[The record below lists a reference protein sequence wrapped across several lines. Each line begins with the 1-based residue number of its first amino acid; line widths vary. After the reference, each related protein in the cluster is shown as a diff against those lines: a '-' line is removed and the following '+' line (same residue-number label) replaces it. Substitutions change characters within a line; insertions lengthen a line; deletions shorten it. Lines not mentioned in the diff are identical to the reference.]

1 MTRVLLKPVPEAVIS
16 AQRQAADPTSS
27 VWVSANA
34 GSGKTHVLTQRVLRL
49 LLGDVQPDE
58 VLCLTYTKAAAAEM
72 RKRIA
77 GRLAQWALLDETRLK
92 AELADI
98 TGNIPTA
105 DECRRARTLFAH
117 ALDTP
122 GGLRIQTIHAFCESV
137 LHRFPVEAG
146 VPFDFT
152 VLEDHQRQ
160 AMILRARETVLAG
173 GLGGGSEAGA
183 VETLFGAMSDFLI
196 TDAIDEA
203 FGKARALRPILADAH
218 GAKARLRRQV
228 GLAPGAPTVAQLRE
242 EIETGTLLKPADCR
256 ELVQL
261 LGGDP
266 RKSGARFANKLAG
279 VNLDRLNCDD
289 LLTAFLTEQGA
300 KRANNLLSKPE
311 RLRFPELSDRFEAEN
326 DRIAALAAEL
336 KRTDLVERSEALLDI
351 LGAIVARYEADKR
364 ARSLLDFD
372 DLIERAGTLF
382 GDPNLGLWVRYKLDA
397 QITHILVDESQDTN
411 KEQWDVVRQL
421 AGEFFEG
428 ESAVRKP
435 RTIFAVGDGKQS
447 IYSFQGANP
456 RLFAEAGREFA
467 ERAGYVDM
475 RFARVP
481 LTTSF
486 RTLPNVLDAV
496 DRVFADADRAIAVL
510 AEAPVQ
516 HRTARAEGGGMVTLW
531 PPIQSTGDVAD
542 LKDDWPLEAPDM
554 MQKAPRRV
562 AQRIAREIRT
572 WVETGRPLGPRGR
585 PVRPEDVLILV
596 QTRAALF
603 HEIIRALLSEGLP
616 TPGADRLYVTTH
628 IAILDLMALGDV
640 LLNPADDLQLAALL
654 RSPLFDVSEDD
665 LFALAN
671 GRAKGQ
677 NLWSALRD
685 SPLTSARAAAAALR
699 GWRGRLD
706 LDRPYEFYAQILYAE
721 GGLKRF
727 HGRFGPEVDDLFAE
741 FLDLALEHETSA
753 NPSLQGFLAEMRS
766 REEVTITRELGTSTR
781 GVRVMTVHGAKGL
794 EAPIV
799 ILADATTKPEG
810 RQLARG
816 TIIDAERGI
825 LFHSKRS
832 TDVRGTAEIRA
843 EEEAASWREFW
854 RKLYVGMTR
863 AEDELYVTGAFT
875 PSRSIESQL
884 KGSWYEAIESSLKA
898 ASEVVTDA
906 DGSETAIIFPAQR
919 PPPKPVGAT
928 PQEGL
933 AALAGVSLAPL
944 APHAV
949 IPVIRPSS
957 AYEAKADEIRAL
969 ATAAETAVDPET
981 ARTEGIALHALLQHL
996 SRIEEAARPAIAL
1009 RALRTLLPDA
1019 PDSHERLAAKAVS
1032 ILSRPELAHL
1042 FGPESRAEV
1051 PFLANAARAG
1061 KPVRLAGRIDRL
1073 VVTPDHVLVVDFK
1086 SDADPVLQPDRVP
1099 AKYLAQLGLYA
1110 LVAGQLFPSH
1120 EVRAGILWTSLESL
1134 LELSREALAEAAST
1148 FTMR

>member
-1 MTRVLLKPVPEAVIS
+1 MTRVLLNPIPPKVID

-27 VWVSANA
+27 VWVAANA

-49 LLGDVQPDE
+49 LLGDVQPEE

-77 GRLAQWALLDETRLK
+77 SRLAQWALLDEARLRHD
-92 AELADI
+92 LADI
-98 TGNIPTA
+98 TGSAATA
-105 DECRRARTLFAH
+105 DELRRARTLFAH

-137 LHRFPVEAG
+137 LHSFPVEAG

-160 AMILRARETVLAG
+160 AMILRARETILAG
-173 GLGGGSEAGA
+173 GLGGGAEAQA

-196 TDAIDEA
+196 TEAIDESFA
-203 FGKARALRPILADAH
+203 RARALRRILADPA
-218 GAKARLRRQV
+218 GAKSRLRRQV
-228 GLAPGAPTVAQLRE
+228 GLAAGAPSVAELRKA
-242 EIETGTLLKPADCR
+242 IETETLLAPGECR
-256 ELVQL
+256 EFVRL
-261 LGGDP
+261 LGGDA
-266 RKSGARFANKLAG
+266 RKPGARFANILAR
-279 VNLDRLNCDD
+279 VNLDGQSCDD
-289 LLTAFLTEQGA
+289 LLAAFLTEKGDPRSSLMNA
-300 KRANNLLSKPE
+300 KERALHADLNA
-311 RLRFPELSDRFEAEN
+311 RFERE
-326 DRIAALAAEL
+326 RERVHALAVDL
-336 KRTDLVERSEALLDI
+336 KRTELVECADALLDI
-351 LGAIVARYEADKR
+351 LAAIVARYEADKR

-372 DLIERAGTLF
+372 DLIARTADLF
-382 GDPNLGLWVRYKLDA
+382 RDQNLGLWVRYKLDA
-397 QITHILVDESQDTN
+397 RITHVLVDESQDTN
-411 KEQWDVVRQL
+411 QEQWDVVRLL

-435 RTIFAVGDGKQS
+435 RTVFAVGDGKQS

-456 RLFAEAGREFA
+456 RLFAEAGKDFA
-467 ERAGYVDM
+467 ARASHVDL

-486 RTLPNVLDAV
+486 RTLPNILEAV
-496 DRVFADADRAIAVL
+496 DRVFADPDRANAVL
-510 AEAPVQ
+510 AEEPVA

-531 PPIQSTGDVAD
+531 PPVQSAGDVAD
-542 LKDDWPLEAPDM
+542 LKDDWPLEAPDV

-562 AQRIAREIRT
+562 AQRIAREIRSWIDT
-572 WVETGRPLGPRGR
+572 ARPLGPRGR
-585 PVRPEDVLILV
+585 PVQPEDVLILV

-654 RSPLFDVSEDD
+654 RSPLFDVTEDD

-671 GRAKGQ
+671 GRENRQ
-677 NLWSALRD
+677 TLWSALRASD
-685 SPLTSARAAAAALR
+685 LPAARDAAERLR
-699 GWRGRLD
+699 AWRAGLD
-706 LDRPYEFYAQILYAE
+706 VERPYEFYAEMLYAE

-741 FLDLALEHETSA
+741 FLDLALDHETAA

-766 REEVTITRELGTSTR
+766 RDEVTITRELATSTR

-799 ILADATTKPEG
+799 ILADAASKPEG

-816 TIIDAERGI
+816 TIIDTERGV
-825 LFHSKRS
+825 LFHSNKR
-832 TDVRGTAEIRA
+832 TDVPGTAEIRA
-843 EEEAASWREFW
+843 EEEAAAWREFW

-863 AEDELYVTGAFT
+863 AEDELYVTGALT
-875 PSRSIESQL
+875 PSRTIESQL
-884 KGSWYEAIESSLKA
+884 KGSWYEAIESSLRD
-898 ASEVVTDA
+898 ASEVQTDA
-906 DGSETAIIFPAQR
+906 DGNETAIVYPAER
-919 PPPKPVGAT
+919 PAPRPAAVQPVT
-928 PQEGL
+928 GL
-933 AALAGVSLAPL
+933 AALAEVSLAPL
-944 APHAV
+944 APHTP
-949 IPVIRPSS
+949 IPVVRPSS
-957 AYEAKADEIRAL
+957 AHDGRPDESRAL
-969 ATAAETAVDPET
+969 ATTAEAAVDPET

-996 SRIEEAARPAIAL
+996 TRIDPAERQAIAM
-1009 RALRTLLPDA
+1009 RALTTLLPDA
-1019 PDSHERLAAKAVS
+1019 PDSHERLASKAIS
-1032 ILSRPELAHL
+1032 ILGRPELAHL
-1042 FGPESRAEV
+1042 FGPDSRAEV

-1073 VVTPDHVLVVDFK
+1073 VVMPDHVLVVDFK
-1086 SDADPVLQPDRVP
+1086 SDADPQTDPNRVP
-1099 AKYLAQLGLYA
+1099 AAYQAQLGLYA
-1110 LVAGQLFPSH
+1110 LVAGQLFPKQK
-1120 EVRAGILWTSLESL
+1120 VRAAILWTSLESL
-1134 LELSREALAEAAST
+1134 LELSHEALVSAASA